1 MNKFTKGILSL
12 GLALSILAGA
22 AGTALAD
29 TKTGSLGGSN
39 TRGTS
44 TISKYS
50 AYVSTSFT
58 GSGTVSYSTTY
69 KYVNSSNLSTGKITR
84 GDGKYGSSVSTTI
97 PAPAG
102 YKSVCVNSS
111 HNVSASGQSWK
122 AYTSADY

>member
-12 GLALSILAGA
+12 GLTLCILAGA

-29 TKTGSLGGSN
+29 TKTGALGGKS

-58 GSGTVSYSTTY
+58 GSGVVSYSTTY
-69 KYVNSSNLSTGKITR
+69 KYVKSSNLSTGSMSRSNGGYT
-84 GDGKYGSSVSTTI
+84 SSVSTTLN
-97 PAPAG
+97 APSG
-102 YKSVCVNSS
+102 YKSVCINSS
-111 HNVSASGQSWK
+111 HDVSASGQSWH
-122 AYTSADY
+122 ATTSADY

>member
-29 TKTGSLGGSN
+29 TKDGSLGGSK
-39 TRGTS
+39 TYAAS

-58 GSGTVSYSTTY
+58 GSGTVSNDFFYFD
-69 KYVNSSNLSTGKITR
+69 TGK
-84 GDGKYGSSVSTTI
+84 S
-97 PAPAG
+97 
-102 YKSVCVNSS
+102 
-111 HNVSASGQSWK
+111 
-122 AYTSADY
+122 

>member
-12 GLALSILAGA
+12 GLTLCILAGA

-29 TKTGSLGGSN
+29 TKTGSLGG
-39 TRGTS
+39 RGTSATS

-69 KYVNSSNLSTGKITR
+69 KYVKSSNLSTGSMSRSNGGYT
-84 GDGKYGSSVSTTI
+84 SSVSTTLN
-97 PAPAG
+97 APSG

-111 HNVSASGQSWK
+111 HNVSASGQSWHATTK
-122 AYTSADY
+122 ADY

>member
-12 GLALSILAGA
+12 GLTLCILAGA

-29 TKTGSLGGSN
+29 TKTGALGGKSI
-39 TRGTS
+39 RGTS

-69 KYVNSSNLSTGKITR
+69 KYVKSSNLSTGSMSRSNGGYT
-84 GDGKYGSSVSTTI
+84 SSVSTTLN
-97 PAPAG
+97 APSG
-102 YKSVCVNSS
+102 YKSVCINSS
-111 HNVSASGQSWK
+111 HDVSASGQSWH
-122 AYTSADY
+122 ATTSADY